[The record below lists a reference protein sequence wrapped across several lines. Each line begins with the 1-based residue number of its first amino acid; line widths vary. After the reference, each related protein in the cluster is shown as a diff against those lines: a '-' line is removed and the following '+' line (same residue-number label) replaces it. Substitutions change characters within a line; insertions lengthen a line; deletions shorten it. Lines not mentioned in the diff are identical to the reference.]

1 MLSNARVQRS
11 TEERGGGPFKIRAE
25 VYNIPKKNL
34 FCGGVSFFFV
44 GARLTVAPLPLFRTG
59 VAEEGGFFLLRAHF
73 AGKDED
79 VPLKP
84 VDSLTPIFPHSL
96 TPKRFTVLRAV
107 SGFGAQK
114 KFPKF
119 KTHGTYPKERGKD
132 NSFF

>member
-25 VYNIPKKNL
+25 VYNIPKKL
-34 FCGGVSFFFV
+34 FLWRGVFFFV

-84 VDSLTPIFPHSL
+84 VDSLTPIFPPSL

-114 KFPKF
+114 VPEIK
-119 KTHGTYPKERGKD
+119 
-132 NSFF
+132 NSWNIS

>member
-11 TEERGGGPFKIRAE
+11 TEGRGGGPFKIRAE
-25 VYNIPKKNL
+25 VYNIPKKL
-34 FCGGVSFFFV
+34 FLWRGVFFFV

-59 VAEEGGFFLLRAHF
+59 VVEEGGFFFEKEEEGLFFLLRAHF

-107 SGFGAQK
+107 SGFGAK
-114 KFPKF
+114 KVP
-119 KTHGTYPKERGKD
+119 EI
-132 NSFF
+132 